1 MSLKYHKKA
10 SDWELPKMEV
20 ASHTNSPPLPWDTID
35 KIAFHYT
42 GGDTV
47 NRDTA
52 KHLQAS
58 QSYYARVRGYSL
70 GYNCAID
77 QDGVVWEIRGERFKC
92 AANKG
97 RNDETFAIHMLVDG
111 QNPANPAMV
120 AAARWMV
127 TQIRNRSL
135 NHISI
140 VGHNDIGNTQC
151 PGLGISEQIRLGV
164 FEPNIHED
172 VVDQE
177 TSMVILGVAERVH
190 DSRQTVKHD
199 DLEIRSVYVGDHKA
213 VFVNVTATGAES
225 GGFVTLYGGGH
236 VPNVSNLNFQKGK
249 DICNASWVPVQDGH
263 ISVYTYGRVDLVI
276 DKQAVV

>member
-1 MSLKYHKKA
+1 MSLKFHKTT

-20 ASHTNSPPLPWDTID
+20 ASHTTSPPLPWDTID

-52 KHLQAS
+52 KHLQDS

-97 RNDETFAIHMLVDG
+97 RNDETFAILMLVDG
-111 QNPANPAMV
+111 QNPANAAMT

-140 VGHNDIGNTQC
+140 VGHNDIGSTQC

-199 DLEIRSVYVGDHKA
+199 DLEIRSVYVGDHSA
-213 VFVNVTATGAES
+213 VFVNVTATNAES
-225 GGFVTLYGGGH
+225 SGFVTLYGGGH